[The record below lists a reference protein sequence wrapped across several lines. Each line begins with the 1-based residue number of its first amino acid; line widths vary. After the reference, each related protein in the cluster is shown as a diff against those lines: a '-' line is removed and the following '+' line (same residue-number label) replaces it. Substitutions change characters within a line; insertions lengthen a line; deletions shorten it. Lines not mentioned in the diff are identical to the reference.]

1 MAASLRQVDVNQWAP
16 ILASLLGKM
25 PPIELF
31 ARRHCSTI
39 ICRSYRSCDRLLVA
53 AFLSISRPAGAV
65 LQNKQLNFAGRTT
78 PLVQRFHK
86 HSGLGVLYVL
96 TPDPLHYHIH
106 FRLSSLLG

>member
-1 MAASLRQVDVNQWAP
+1 MAASLRQVDVNQWTP

-65 LQNKQLNFAGRTT
+65 LQDKQLNFAGRTT
-78 PLVQRFHK
+78 PTRAEVSQALRF
-86 HSGLGVLYVL
+86 GVLYVL
-96 TPDPLHYHIH
+96 TPDLLHYHIH
-106 FRLSSLLG
+106 FRLSGLLG